1 LQNKNLNSISSVESL
16 GGINETS
23 PPTSSIPQLKP
34 GAELNPAVD
43 AKKGFSFT
51 DCLISLSS
59 QFVKLASILKW
70 MKNNW
75 VLLSQMAMDLSCVL
89 ERKRKREITLKL
101 LNSMIGLVASEL
113 NTMIRFG
120 SLWLYTFE
128 VDYTWHTKDIP
139 FLSMYFIPFGLIV
152 SVCV

>member
-1 LQNKNLNSISSVESL
+1 
-16 GGINETS
+16 
-23 PPTSSIPQLKP
+23 
-34 GAELNPAVD
+34 
-43 AKKGFSFT
+43 
-51 DCLISLSS
+51 
-59 QFVKLASILKW
+59 
-70 MKNNW
+70 
-75 VLLSQMAMDLSCVL
+75 MDLSCVL

>member
-1 LQNKNLNSISSVESL
+1 M
-16 GGINETS
+16 
-23 PPTSSIPQLKP
+23 LKK
-34 GAELNPAVD
+34 V
-43 AKKGFSFT
+43 FSFT
-51 DCLISLSS
+51 DCLISLSF
-59 QFVKLASILKW
+59 QFVKLTSILKW

-75 VLLSQMAMDLSCVL
+75 VLLSQMAMDSSYVL

-101 LNSMIGLVASEL
+101 LNSMIGLVALEL

-128 VDYTWHTKDIP
+128 VDNTWHTKDIP
-139 FLSMYFIPFGLIV
+139 FLSKYFIPFGLIV